1 MPEDGGLG
9 RDGWAHLHPLPLG
22 THMHASRTEINML
35 GQRQPPG
42 LDLGTSWSCIAPP
55 RLISVTGHTRDA
67 SVICG
72 VVLHL
77 CAVTCLSPLPSPHS
91 HKKKILAFVHSFIH
105 NRANGFK
112 MAVSLEGL
120 DDFSKLLHNL
130 HLCACI
136 CGVRVLIT
144 RS

>member
-1 MPEDGGLG
+1 M
-9 RDGWAHLHPLPLG
+9 
-22 THMHASRTEINML
+22 
-35 GQRQPPG
+35 
-42 LDLGTSWSCIAPP
+42 
-55 RLISVTGHTRDA
+55 GHTRDTG
-67 SVICG
+67 VTCG

-77 CAVTCLSPLPSPHS
+77 SAVTCSPPLPSPHS
-91 HKKKILAFVHSFIH
+91 QKKTLAFVHSFIH
-105 NRANGFK
+105 NTANGFK
-112 MAVSLEGL
+112 MALSPEGL